1 MWDSVLGHQKV
12 KLFLEKCLQAE
23 LKPHALLFTG
33 QEGLGKKKL
42 ALLFARSVLCKN
54 NAEHDSCESCRLL
67 NFEQGEHSHPDFIF
81 VEPEEGSKNIKIEQ
95 IKELIRQAAFAPVL
109 GRSKLCIIDGADKMT
124 VEAANSF
131 LKLLE
136 EPPAG
141 WIIIL
146 VAAAE
151 TRLLPTILSRVIK
164 VNFNPVAAAD
174 VQQLLI
180 NNKIEASEAEVLAHI
195 SEGSVGLALNL
206 YQQKIFD
213 YREQVYAVLEA
224 LPLEMPGNYLAG
236 RVWLDKYTM
245 EEAVLFV
252 KLLQLM
258 LRDMFFV
265 KMGLTESLY
274 NTDLLSEL
282 QTLSSGWDM
291 KRLKQ
296 ALKDTEDAYQ
306 SLMGNTSKKM
316 VLEALI
322 IKIDRLRKE

>member
-23 LKPHALLFTG
+23 LKPHALLFAG

-42 ALLFARSVLCKN
+42 ALLFARSVLC
-54 NAEHDSCESCRLL
+54 ARHSERDSCESCRLL

-95 IKELIRQAAFAPVL
+95 IKDVLQQAAFAPVL
-109 GRSKLCIIDGADKMT
+109 GPHKLCIIDGADKMT

-141 WIIIL
+141 WMIIL
-146 VAAAE
+146 LAAAE
-151 TRLLPTILSRVIK
+151 NKLLPTILSRVIK
-164 VNFNPVAAAD
+164 VNFYPVSVSD
-174 VQQLLI
+174 VQQLLAVSSI
-180 NNKIEASEAEVLAHI
+180 DAAEAEVLARI
-195 SEGSVGLALNL
+195 SEGSIGMALNL
-206 YQQKIFD
+206 HQQKVFD

-224 LPLEMPGNYLAG
+224 LPLEMPGNYLSG

-252 KLLQLM
+252 KLQQLM

-265 KMGLTESLY
+265 KLGLTESLY

-282 QTLSSGWDM
+282 ESLGQGWQL
-291 KRLKQ
+291 KQLKQ
-296 ALKDTEDAYQ
+296 ALQETERAYQ
-306 SLMGNTSKKM
+306 ALMGNTSKKM
-316 VLEALI
+316 VLETLI
-322 IKIDRLRKE
+322 LKMDELRKE

>member
-23 LKPHALLFTG
+23 LKPHALLFAG

-42 ALLFARSVLCKN
+42 ALLFARSVLC
-54 NAEHDSCESCRLL
+54 ARHSERDSCESCRLL

-95 IKELIRQAAFAPVL
+95 IKDVLQQAAFAPVL
-109 GRSKLCIIDGADKMT
+109 GTHKLCIIDGADKMT

-141 WIIIL
+141 WMIIL
-146 VAAAE
+146 LASAE
-151 TRLLPTILSRVIK
+151 NKLLPTILSRVIK
-164 VNFNPVAAAD
+164 VKFYPVPVSD
-174 VQQLLI
+174 VQQLLA
-180 NNKIEASEAEVLAHI
+180 ASSIDAAEAEVLARI

-206 YQQKIFD
+206 HQQKVFD

-224 LPLEMPGNYLAG
+224 LPLEMPGNYLSG

-265 KMGLTESLY
+265 KLSLTESLY

-282 QTLSSGWDM
+282 ESLGQGWQLKQLKQTL
-291 KRLKQ
+291 Q
-296 ALKDTEDAYQ
+296 ETERAYQ
-306 SLMGNTSKKM
+306 ALMGNTSKKM
-316 VLEALI
+316 VLETLI
-322 IKIDRLRKE
+322 LKIDELRKE